1 MSWFLLLLLIF
12 SPAILAAV
20 VSLYLAVYQKKEQR
34 DEREYLDSLTEEEK
48 KEYAL
53 QKNQLLTS
61 QQKCLRVNALTS
73 NNRIV

>member
-12 SPAILAAV
+12 SPAVLAAV
-20 VSLYLAVYQKKEQR
+20 VSLYLTVHQKKEQR
-34 DEREYLDSLTEEEK
+34 DEREYLESLTEEEK

-61 QQKCLRVNALTS
+61 QQKCFRVNALAS